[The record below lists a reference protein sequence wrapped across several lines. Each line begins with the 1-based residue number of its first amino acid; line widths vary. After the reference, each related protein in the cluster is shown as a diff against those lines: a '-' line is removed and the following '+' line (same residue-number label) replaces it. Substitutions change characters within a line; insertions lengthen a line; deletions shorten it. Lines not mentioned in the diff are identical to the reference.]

1 MNNKEV
7 LVDSSFFSRLSSDGR
22 NIDDF
27 KKILG
32 EFDWV
37 PVLHPY
43 IAEHE
48 MDVFPYFTQLICEG
62 YVRKADYNEFIKE
75 ESDRKLYEGYF
86 IDVYEELRVCLNA
99 KGGIKKIEKIPVGQD
114 IYSYRKAGM
123 SVGDVHIILMAIFVG
138 IPIILTEDSD
148 IRLLRSIAKRYIN
161 SETNQYD
168 LKIYNCTDVIKQ
180 IARKSNTE
188 MSKKELHQILKNI
201 GKKDQYL
208 DISQIWEESHNSKDS

>member
-99 KGGIKKIEKIPVGQD
+99 KGGKKKL
-114 IYSYRKAGM
+114 RKF
-123 SVGDVHIILMAIFVG
+123 L
-138 IPIILTEDSD
+138 
-148 IRLLRSIAKRYIN
+148 
-161 SETNQYD
+161 
-168 LKIYNCTDVIKQ
+168 
-180 IARKSNTE
+180 
-188 MSKKELHQILKNI
+188 
-201 GKKDQYL
+201 
-208 DISQIWEESHNSKDS
+208 